1 VDVVRWKKESR
12 LMKNVWFRASIVI
25 SVVASGPV
33 LLIACDHDEHAEHA
47 KSGHDA
53 VATERERSAAPARAG
68 DVASARESIVAAR
81 CDREERC
88 SNIGA
93 GKDYETRDAC
103 SSKLDGKTGSDL
115 NTEDCARG
123 VDRPKLSACLSKIR
137 TEDCGNPID
146 SLSRFAACRTG
157 EICIGS

>member
-1 VDVVRWKKESR
+1 
-12 LMKNVWFRASIVI
+12 MKNVWFRAVIVS

-33 LLIACDHDEHAEHA
+33 LLIACDHGEHA
-47 KSGHDA
+47 KSGHEA
-53 VATERERSAAPARAG
+53 KVAEKPSLPAGAG
-68 DVASARESIVAAR
+68 DVASARDSIVAAR

-88 SNIGA
+88 SNVGA
-93 GKDYETRDAC
+93 GKDYESRNAC
-103 SSKLDGKTGSDL
+103 SSKLEGKTGSDL
-115 NTEDCARG
+115 NAEDCAHG
-123 VDRPKLSACLSKIR
+123 VDRPKLSDCLSKIR

>member
-1 VDVVRWKKESR
+1 
-12 LMKNVWFRASIVI
+12 MKNVWFRALIVT
-25 SVVASGPV
+25 SVVASGPA
-33 LLIACDHDEHAEHA
+33 LLIACEHDEHAVHPSA
-47 KSGHDA
+47 GHGA
-53 VATERERSAAPARAG
+53 VATDKPTVPAGAG
-68 DVASARESIVAAR
+68 EVASARESIVAAR

-88 SNIGA
+88 ANIGA

-123 VDRPKLSACLSKIR
+123 VDKPKLSACLSKIR
-137 TEDCGNPID
+137 TEDCGSPID

>member
-1 VDVVRWKKESR
+1 
-12 LMKNVWFRASIVI
+12 MKNVWFRALIVT

-33 LLIACDHDEHAEHA
+33 LLIACEHGEHAERA

-53 VATERERSAAPARAG
+53 VATERSTVPAGGG

-93 GKDYETRDAC
+93 GKDYESRDAC

-115 NTEDCARG
+115 NTEDCTRG
-123 VDRPKLSACLSKIR
+123 VDRPKLSTCLSKIR

-146 SLSRFAACRTG
+146 SMSRFAACRTG